1 MALKIQR
8 VNKVVGKVF
17 DTVLEETDEDKI
29 IIEVFENVL
38 VRILD
43 SENPSEDGTNIEVW
57 INIDS

>member
-43 SENPSEDGTNIEVW
+43 SENPSEDGTNIEV
-57 INIDS
+57 